1 MLAAAIFAFA
11 ASIFPRAPVPSLP
24 EGYNWNVVN
33 WQAGESHGAPTAP
46 MTGWYSFNVS
56 GPEYGRGKTHI
67 PSFAAHCQG
76 SADGVPLS
84 SNFSSCTLD
93 RSVGTPGT
101 SVLARVIPDP
111 EIRAHIAIT
120 YLFRTDDE
128 ARMRRN
134 FTVII
139 VEDWARERPPH
150 NFTVQPAEATV
161 L

>member
-1 MLAAAIFAFA
+1 MLAAAIFALA
-11 ASIFPRAPVPSLP
+11 GSIIPGATSSPPP

-33 WQAGESHGAPTAP
+33 WQAGQSHGNPADPT
-46 MTGWYSFNVS
+46 TGWYMFNVS
-56 GPEYGRGKTHI
+56 GPEYGEGKTHI
-67 PSFAAHCQG
+67 PSFAAHCEG
-76 SADGVPLS
+76 FADGIPLS

-150 NFTVQPAEATV
+150 NFTVNPAEATA